1 MSIVCK
7 IKDKIMKSISLFPR
21 VGLVHGFVS
30 VPVFILEIGHNTC
43 YCDYNTA
50 LLFCVRKGRKKIRI
64 RLCSRLKNV
73 LLASI
78 VLSLFFLVV
87 GDILAM
93 RVGVPHNSKSKMSS
107 S

>member
-1 MSIVCK
+1 
-7 IKDKIMKSISLFPR
+7 MKSISLFPR
-21 VGLVHGFVS
+21 VGLVHGSVS
-30 VPVFILEIGHNTC
+30 IHVFIVLEIGHNTC